1 MIWRGPEKSIGEVA
15 ESGRCR
21 CLGRGIGRIVET
33 NIYSAIGNL
42 GRPKAKIFRL
52 TVPMLHIVWY
62 IILGFIA
69 GFVARL
75 ILHTQMSFLLTSLL
89 GIVGSILGGLIAR
102 LFSRPRDGA
111 LFHPAGLIL
120 SIIGALIVLYVFN
133 KVGPHYHWSQLL
145 H

>member
-1 MIWRGPEKSIGEVA
+1 
-15 ESGRCR
+15 
-21 CLGRGIGRIVET
+21 
-33 NIYSAIGNL
+33 
-42 GRPKAKIFRL
+42 
-52 TVPMLHIVWY
+52 MLHIVWY

-75 ILHTQMSFLLTSLL
+75 ILHTQMSFLLTTLL

-120 SIIGALIVLYVFN
+120 SIIGALVVLYIFN
-133 KVGPHYHWSQLL
+133 KVGPHYHWNQLL